1 MFDHCVLLY
10 TSKQLKMNTEIKK
23 LQMFFRYISAMEINC
38 QVPVVSMCRARI
50 DVLAA
55 IATIIKEGRGNI

>member
-1 MFDHCVLLY
+1 
-10 TSKQLKMNTEIKK
+10 
-23 LQMFFRYISAMEINC
+23 MFFRYISAMEINC

>member
-1 MFDHCVLLY
+1 MFDHRVLLY

-23 LQMFFRYISAMEINC
+23 LKKCFFRYISAMEINC

-55 IATIIKEGRGNI
+55 IATIIKEGR